1 MNGEMSGKQLAE
13 VLRFL
18 ANKVQETL
26 DDTEEVR
33 DQLQVLAAKLEEK
46 KRHA

>member
-1 MNGEMSGKQLAE
+1 MSDEMSGKQLAE
-13 VLRFL
+13 VLRYL
-18 ANKVQETL
+18 AGKVQETL

-46 KRHA
+46 RKHA